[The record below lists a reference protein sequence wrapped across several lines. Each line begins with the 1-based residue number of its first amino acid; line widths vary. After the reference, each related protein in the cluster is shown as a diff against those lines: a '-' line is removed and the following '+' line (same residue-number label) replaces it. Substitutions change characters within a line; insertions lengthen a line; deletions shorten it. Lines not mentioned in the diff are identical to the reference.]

1 MRKKEPDKQKIIYG
15 RKPVKEALEQGISFE
30 KIWLQKGIS
39 SRFEAEIK
47 RLAQKRHI
55 AIQHVPSIKLE
66 KLTRQKTHQ
75 GIAALSALIP
85 YYEVDDI
92 LSDAYDKGEI
102 PLFLICDGITDVRNF
117 GAIARTAACTG
128 VHAIIITQ
136 KGSVSI
142 NGEAMK
148 TSAGALHRLPICKVR
163 FLDETV
169 RYLKQN
175 GLQIVGADIRTEK
188 YVSEVDWS
196 IPTALIMGAEGGGI
210 SPKLLQTID
219 TIAKIPI
226 ISDFDSYNVSVATG
240 MILYESMQQRIKSEL
255 SA

>member
-1 MRKKEPDKQKIIYG
+1 MQKKEPDKQKIIYG
-15 RKPVKEALEQGISFE
+15 RKPVKEALEQGIAFE
-30 KIWLQKGIS
+30 KIWLQRGIS
-39 SRFEAEIK
+39 KRFEEDIK
-47 RLAQKRHI
+47 KLAQKRHI
-55 AIQHVPSIKLE
+55 AIQQVPSIKLE
-66 KLTRQKTHQ
+66 KLTKQKTHQ

-92 LSDAYDKGEI
+92 LSNAYDKGEI

-163 FLDETV
+163 FLHETV
-169 RYLKQN
+169 AYLQQN
-175 GLQIVGADIRTEK
+175 GLQIVAADIRTEK
-188 YVSEVDWS
+188 YVADIDWN
-196 IPTALIMGAEGGGI
+196 IPTALIMGAEGKGI
-210 SPKLLQTID
+210 SQKLLQT
-219 TIAKIPI
+219 ANSVVKIPI
-226 ISDFDSYNVSVATG
+226 LSDFDSYNVSVATG
-240 MILYESMQQRIKSEL
+240 MILYESMQQRKSDL
-255 SA
+255 I